1 MCQSTPAGAHSGAI
15 AVFTV
20 WFNFTLLLGRLPST
34 GIYIQV
40 GFTDKLLENEY
51 SYSHS
56 FIHICKFITSTIFT
70 Y

>member
-1 MCQSTPAGAHSGAI
+1 MSVCILYVVLHIMHQSTPAGAHSGAI

-40 GFTDKLLENEY
+40 WFIGVLLEN
-51 SYSHS
+51 
-56 FIHICKFITSTIFT
+56 
-70 Y
+70 